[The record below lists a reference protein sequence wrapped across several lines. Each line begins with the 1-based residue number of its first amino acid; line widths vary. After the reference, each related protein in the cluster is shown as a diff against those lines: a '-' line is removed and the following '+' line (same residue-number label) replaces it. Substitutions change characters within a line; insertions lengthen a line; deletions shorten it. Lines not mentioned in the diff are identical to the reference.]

1 MAMREGRD
9 NNGCKV
15 AGEASGVVP
24 PCFSAKV
31 AWSRGTYGRRGAAD
45 LATAGL
51 KPSDYT
57 ADANGHIT
65 DDARADDARE

>member
-15 AGEASGVVP
+15 AGEASGVVVSP
-24 PCFSAKV
+24 PKSP
-31 AWSRGTYGRRGAAD
+31 WSRGTYGRRGAAD

-65 DDARADDARE
+65 DDARER